1 MSVKVMLVED
11 ETDIREML
19 ALSFMRAGLEVIE
32 AESAEECLQKIE
44 QNVLPDVMII
54 DWMLPGMSGIEL
66 VRRVR
71 KDTLVKETP
80 IIMLTARGEE
90 VDKLK
95 SFEVGVDDYV
105 TKPFSPRELNARVTA
120 LMRRSGTAGD
130 GKLRAGDIELDHVA
144 HRLLIRD
151 EPVHIG
157 PTEFKLL
164 EWLMRHPDRV
174 YEREQLL
181 DRVWGRTVLL
191 DERTVDVHVL
201 RLRKVLAP
209 FDLDAAVQTVRGVG
223 YRFSVSHKQK
233 KKKKKGK
240 APDDVAG
247 V

>member
-19 ALSFMRAGLEVIE
+19 ALSFMRAGLEVVE
-32 AESAEECLQKIE
+32 AETAEECLQKIE

>member
-19 ALSFMRAGLEVIE
+19 ALSFMRAGLEVVE
-32 AESAEECLQKIE
+32 AETAEECLQKIE

-105 TKPFSPRELNARVTA
+105 TKPFSPRELNARVAA

>member
-11 ETDIREML
+11 EADIREML

-32 AESAEECLQKIE
+32 AETAEECLQKIE

-130 GKLRAGDIELDHVA
+130 GKLRAGDIELDHLA

-233 KKKKKGK
+233 KKKKKGT